1 MLKSAV
7 LTVGLLALLTWT
19 APAVAEESA
28 LEQRLEA
35 LQRQNEALQRESD
48 ALRQQSEMLQ
58 REMQEIRGELQ
69 RLSAERAAPP
79 PPAPEPAATGPRMSF
94 GGQYRINSY
103 IVEDDVGRDDRTASR
118 ARIRQNVDLLFSEQF
133 KTHLQVELGHTT
145 DNVTTTSSSSRG
157 NDLAVRHAVMDYTFK
172 HGTNFQAGIVPLSD
186 YFGDTMFSSDWDYN
200 PLALSI
206 KAPLAG
212 GTLRAFGA
220 NLNEGD
226 ETIAEDDFVHYQL
239 DYILPIPGENQLNF
253 GATLT
258 NIADPAQK
266 DRIHANY
273 GVGGH
278 YWLAGG
284 LLLRGFVMGSYTEEE
299 LLGTRDDA
307 EGVAAKLELLSST
320 GLGLMAT
327 HATGDSDGSGFLPPM
342 ALARTQGYWGYTG
355 LLTVQGPTDT
365 GFDADSVNVSHNGF
379 GLTTVQLKYARPLTP
394 ELDMYLAAGW
404 FGNSDTPDGRDSTVG
419 YDFLAMGTYR
429 FTDILA
435 LDFGIAYA
443 LLEDSVSGY
452 PNGVIGGT
460 TFNQPK
466 GEERDK
472 RAFFTRLQ
480 AEF

>member
-1 MLKSAV
+1 MSKSV
-7 LTVGLLALLTWT
+7 IYTVGLLALLTWT
-19 APAVAEESA
+19 APAVAGQTP
-28 LEQRLEA
+28 LEQRLDA
-35 LQRQNEALQRESD
+35 LQHQNEAMQRESE
-48 ALRQQSEMLQ
+48 ALRRQSEMLQ
-58 REMQEIRGELQ
+58 REMQGIRAELQ
-69 RLSAERAAPP
+69 RLSAERR
-79 PPAPEPAATGPRMSF
+79 PADTPEPAATGPRMSF

-103 IVEDDVGRDDRTASR
+103 IVEDDVGGDDRTASR
-118 ARIRQNVDLLFSEQF
+118 VRVRQNVDLVFSDQF
-133 KTHLQVELGHTT
+133 KTHFQMELGHTT

-157 NDLAVRHAVMDYTFK
+157 NDLAVRHAVLDYTFNN
-172 HGTNFQAGIVPLSD
+172 GANFQAGIVPLSD
-186 YFGDTMFSSDWDYN
+186 HFGDTLFSSDWDYN
-200 PLALSI
+200 PVALSLTT
-206 KAPLAG
+206 PLG
-212 GTLRAFGA
+212 GGSLRAFGA
-220 NLNEGD
+220 ILNEGD

-239 DYILPIPGENQLNF
+239 DYILPIPGDNQLNF
-253 GATLT
+253 GATLA
-258 NIADPAQK
+258 NIADPKQK

-273 GVGGH
+273 GMGGH
-278 YWLAGG
+278 YWLGGG
-284 LLLRGFVMGSYTEEE
+284 LLLRGFVMGSFTEAE

-307 EGVAAKLELLSST
+307 EGFAAKLELLSST

-327 HATGDSDGSGFLPPM
+327 HASGDSDGSGFLPPM

-365 GFDADSVNVSHNGF
+365 GFDADSVNVSHNGL
-379 GLTTVQLKYARPLTP
+379 GLTTVQLKYARSLIPN
-394 ELDMYLAAGW
+394 LDMYLAAGW

-419 YDFLAMGTYR
+419 YDFLAMGTYH

-443 LLEDSVSGY
+443 RLEDSVSGY

-460 TFNQPK
+460 TFNQAV